1 MLSATLIREAR
12 QRAGLTQT
20 ALATRV
26 GTTQSVV
33 ARWETGGAQP
43 SLETLIRL
51 IRACGLELQ
60 MSLTEAD
67 PNEVSLIE
75 RNLALSP
82 TERLDQ
88 LIRTVEFIRAGQAS
102 LARARA

>member
-1 MLSATLIREAR
+1 MLSAILMREAR

-20 ALATRV
+20 TLARQM
-26 GTTQSVV
+26 GTTQSVI

-43 SLETLIRL
+43 ALETLMRL

-60 MSLTEAD
+60 TALSETD

-75 RNLALSP
+75 RNLTLSP

-88 LIRTVEFIRAGQAS
+88 LVRTVEFIHAGQVS
-102 LARARA
+102 LASARA